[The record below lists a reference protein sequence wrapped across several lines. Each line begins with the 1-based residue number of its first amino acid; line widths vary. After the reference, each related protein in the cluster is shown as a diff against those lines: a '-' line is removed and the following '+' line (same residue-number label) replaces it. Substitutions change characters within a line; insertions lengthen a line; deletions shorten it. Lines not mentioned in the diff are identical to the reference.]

1 MLRRENKRK
10 EGCFMNLYTK
20 GKIIEPYFP
29 TVFEAW
35 GGWGG
40 RGGGLGGGGGEHS
53 QGSQPILSP
62 PHSTQPTRLQLVRKY
77 KYRSTACHY

>member
-1 MLRRENKRK
+1 MLRRENKGK

-40 RGGGLGGGGGEHS
+40 EGRGAWGRGGG
-53 QGSQPILSP
+53 GSIPKGPNPSCP
-62 PHSTQPTRLQLVRKY
+62 PHTL
-77 KYRSTACHY
+77 RSQQGYS

>member
-1 MLRRENKRK
+1 
-10 EGCFMNLYTK
+10 MNLYTK

-40 RGGGLGGGGGEHS
+40 RGGGLGGGGGS
-53 QGSQPILSP
+53 IPKGPNPSCP
-62 PHSTQPTRLQLVRKY
+62 PPTLYAANKV
-77 KYRSTACHY
+77 TAS